1 MISKAN
7 DGDLTEID
15 LHISEN
21 KNFPKPWNSKNMSS
35 VPPPLP
41 ARPNKPNHQTSCVN
55 EFDSGSENE
64 ETYEPPPSERPL
76 RAVTTIEP
84 TNNYYIERQTKPSAS
99 SPKPG
104 MRQPVYLPKVQNMK
118 SESDPAR
125 MHDLCVAHTTHKGP
139 AMNKPVE
146 DIPPVLPPRTHR
158 QTQLDLEDITDGEYL
173 EFDCKESNGNKSL
186 PEPRL
191 QPSIPPRGANLP
203 TSVTKPPVPL
213 GKPLPHKTVPS
224 SEEMPI
230 PPATARRISVNQ
242 TQLNIFIPTPF
253 TQSVPSPNL
262 QEESTGK
269 TSIGMISS
277 PNMFAETTNLSSKSW
292 FASKCDRKTAE
303 AALYENGKDG
313 AFLVRPSSGCD
324 KNQPYTLAVLCG
336 RKVYNIPIRL
346 NEYGKQC
353 VLGKEKAGEQWFN
366 SIGEMIDYYQGNSL
380 ILIDRQNNTKNSALL
395 LHPVQL

>member
-1 MISKAN
+1 M
-7 DGDLTEID
+7 
-15 LHISEN
+15 
-21 KNFPKPWNSKNMSS
+21 NFPKPWNSKNISS

-84 TNNYYIERQTKPSAS
+84 TNDYYIERQTKPSAS
-99 SPKPG
+99 SPNPG
-104 MRQPVYLPKVQNMK
+104 MRQPVYLPKVQNIK

-125 MHDLCVAHTTHKGP
+125 MHDLCVAHTTHKGT
-139 AMNKPVE
+139 AMNKAVE

-158 QTQLDLEDITDGEYL
+158 QTQLDLEDIADGEYL

-191 QPSIPPRGANLP
+191 QLSIPPRGQNLLFHLGNHFL
-203 TSVTKPPVPL
+203 TKLYPHQKKCQFHQQLPEEFPSIKLNSIYLYQLHLPRVFPL
-213 GKPLPHKTVPS
+213 QTCRKNPL
-224 SEEMPI
+224 
-230 PPATARRISVNQ
+230 
-242 TQLNIFIPTPF
+242 
-253 TQSVPSPNL
+253 
-262 QEESTGK
+262 
-269 TSIGMISS
+269 
-277 PNMFAETTNLSSKSW
+277 TTNLSSKSW
-292 FASKCDRKTAE
+292 YSSKCDRKTAE
-303 AALYENGKDG
+303 AALHENGKDG
-313 AFLVRPSSGCD
+313 AFLVRPSSGGD
-324 KNQPYTLAVLCG
+324 KNQPYTLAVLCR

-353 VLGKEKAGEQWFN
+353 VLGKEKAGERWFN

-380 ILIDRQNNTKNSALL
+380 ILIDRQNNTKDSALL
-395 LHPVQL
+395 LHPVRL

>member
-1 MISKAN
+1 MS
-7 DGDLTEID
+7 TEQGTFD
-15 LHISEN
+15 FSRQCKLN
-21 KNFPKPWNSKNMSS
+21 KTGSTADS
-35 VPPPLP
+35 
-41 ARPNKPNHQTSCVN
+41 TSP
-55 EFDSGSENE
+55 DSGSENE

-139 AMNKPVE
+139 TMNKAVE

-173 EFDCKESNGNKSL
+173 EFDCKEK
-186 PEPRL
+186 
-191 QPSIPPRGANLP
+191 
-203 TSVTKPPVPL
+203 
-213 GKPLPHKTVPS
+213 
-224 SEEMPI
+224 MPI
-230 PPATARRISVNQ
+230 PPATARRISINQ
-242 TQLNIFIPTPF
+242 TQLKRFIPTPF

-277 PNMFAETTNLSSKSW
+277 PNMFTETTNLSSKSW
-292 FASKCDRKTAE
+292 YASKCDRKTAE
-303 AALYENGKDG
+303 AVLHENGKDG

-324 KNQPYTLAVLCG
+324 KNQPYTLAVLCR

-353 VLGKEKAGEQWFN
+353 VLGKEKAGERWFN

-395 LHPVQL
+395 LHPVRL